1 MENFKFPYF
10 SKNIGEFWKRWHI
23 SLTTWFRDYLYI
35 PLGGS
40 KGTLLFTIRNI
51 SIVFL
56 LSGLWHGA
64 NWTFVFW
71 GIVHVLVY
79 IIYYLINRIHSLK
92 FRSIPKVINSIIGTL
107 STFIFVTTAWV
118 FFRSDTITD
127 AFQYL
132 SKLFPLIG
140 IMKLFTI
147 QQTI

>member
-92 FRSIPKVINSIIGTL
+92 I
-107 STFIFVTTAWV
+107 
-118 FFRSDTITD
+118 
-127 AFQYL
+127 
-132 SKLFPLIG
+132 
-140 IMKLFTI
+140 
-147 QQTI
+147 